1 MPPELDQDELDILA
15 QFRNILT
22 EEGILR
28 DGDTIGTDDGT
39 LM

>member
-1 MPPELDQDELDILA
+1 MSSDIHGQNEILT

-22 EEGILR
+22 EEGILH

-39 LM
+39 LQ